1 MSKKKERVT
10 VTLDENLI
18 RYINKVRYDNSF
30 SATVNRILDL
40 EQDRHFKRLFLSCF
54 DEGDYVNIEKM
65 KKLKEIIQEGDL

>member
-10 VTLDENLI
+10 VTLDKDLI

-54 DEGDYVNIEKM
+54 DEGDYVNIGKM

>member
-10 VTLDENLI
+10 VTLDEDLI

-54 DEGDYVNIEKM
+54 DDGDYVNIEKM

>member
-10 VTLDENLI
+10 VTLDEDLI

-65 KKLKEIIQEGDL
+65 KKLKEIIQEGYL

>member
-10 VTLDENLI
+10 VTLDEDLI

>member
-10 VTLDENLI
+10 VTLDEDLI

-54 DEGDYVNIEKM
+54 DDGDYVNIEKM
-65 KKLKEIIQEGDL
+65 KKLKEIIQEGNL